1 MQPLPFFLFSCIS
14 GKIKAA
20 YFEKFGKLN
29 EMPAA
34 ERAADATENQK
45 QRNIKAAWFQKCV
58 KLNVMSAVERA
69 NDTAGL

>member
-1 MQPLPFFLFSCIS
+1 
-14 GKIKAA
+14 
-20 YFEKFGKLN
+20 
-29 EMPAA
+29 MPAA